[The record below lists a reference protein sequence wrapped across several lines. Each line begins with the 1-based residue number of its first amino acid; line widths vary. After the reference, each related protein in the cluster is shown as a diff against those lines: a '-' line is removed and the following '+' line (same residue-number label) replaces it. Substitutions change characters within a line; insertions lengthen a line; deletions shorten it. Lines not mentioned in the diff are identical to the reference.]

1 MKILRCGVWCYL
13 CSSTVN
19 PRINNWSHSFMIASR
34 WPQSVTRY
42 HVSPP
47 QTHACIL
54 AVWKITLQSRKEHQ
68 QCPRRT
74 IAVHLAPVF
83 IYIYKTV
90 RLFMVSMFFL
100 GSSLKPSFTL
110 VMFTTQSHLLFF
122 CCSIFKGTLTGILA
136 RDGFSFTLRAHAFS
150 GSLDICAGTIAARRF
165 SNICIKAF
173 FILVICAEQ
182 REKSHLAG
190 AAL

>member
-1 MKILRCGVWCYL
+1 MASICHTISCQ
-13 CSSTVN
+13 SSTDTRMHFSCMEDHTLVKKRT
-19 PRINNWSHSFMIASR
+19 PTVPASHHCCTFG
-34 WPQSVTRY
+34 TCFY
-42 HVSPP
+42 
-47 QTHACIL
+47 
-54 AVWKITLQSRKEHQ
+54 
-68 QCPRRT
+68 
-74 IAVHLAPVF
+74 

-136 RDGFSFTLRAHAFS
+136 RDGFSFTFRAHAFS
-150 GSLDICAGTIAARRF
+150 GSLDICAGTIAVRRF

-173 FILVICAEQ
+173 FILVICAE
-182 REKSHLAG
+182 
-190 AAL
+190 

>member
-1 MKILRCGVWCYL
+1 MHFSCMEDHTLVKKRTP
-13 CSSTVN
+13 TV
-19 PRINNWSHSFMIASR
+19 PASHHCCTFG
-34 WPQSVTRY
+34 TCFY
-42 HVSPP
+42 
-47 QTHACIL
+47 
-54 AVWKITLQSRKEHQ
+54 
-68 QCPRRT
+68 
-74 IAVHLAPVF
+74 

-136 RDGFSFTLRAHAFS
+136 RDGFSFTFRAHAFS

-173 FILVICAEQ
+173 FYFSHLCRVE
-182 REKSHLAG
+182 REKPPGRSCTLIILLTNVKKKKKMKGLRDMQFLVSYFAFWV
-190 AAL
+190 

>member
-42 HVSPP
+42 YVSAP
-47 QTHACIL
+47 QIHACIL
-54 AVWKITLQSRKEHQ
+54 VVEDHTLVKK
-68 QCPRRT
+68 RT
-74 IAVHLAPVF
+74 PTMPASHHCCTF
-83 IYIYKTV
+83 GTCFYIYIYKTV
-90 RLFMVSMFFL
+90 TLFMVSMFFL
-100 GSSLKPSFTL
+100 GNSLKPSFTL
-110 VMFTTQSHLLFF
+110 AMFTTQSHLLFF

-136 RDGFSFTLRAHAFS
+136 RDGFSFTFRAHAFS

-173 FILVICAEQ
+173 FILVICAE
-182 REKSHLAG
+182 
-190 AAL
+190 